1 MPCSTSQNSS
11 GHAGLWH
18 HRDLALLTALVE
30 DPFAMSAQLT
40 KKDRHRMRAAGRLAS
55 EHHAAWQL
63 VPTPIRE
70 QGQIAFR
77 VLTAD

>member
-1 MPCSTSQNSS
+1 
-11 GHAGLWH
+11 
-18 HRDLALLTALVE
+18 
-30 DPFAMSAQLT
+30 MSAQLT